1 MTRRKKTSCLTRPW
15 TDCFNPFYPDFS
27 RQAFNN
33 RFFTKCFFLL
43 WIFIRSNKL
52 FLTCPVRLF
61 IKSFSLKIELE
72 VKRLK
77 GWKWLCFERQG
88 KKRFLFT
95 FSFASFIVQ
104 LTERK
109 SFFCVIK
116 FQFCGFCKK
125 WRKKKI
131 ANS

>member
-1 MTRRKKTSCLTRPW
+1 
-15 TDCFNPFYPDFS
+15 
-27 RQAFNN
+27 
-33 RFFTKCFFLL
+33 
-43 WIFIRSNKL
+43 
-52 FLTCPVRLF
+52 
-61 IKSFSLKIELE
+61 

-95 FSFASFIVQ
+95 FSFASLIVQ